1 MNNTYDAIIIGAG
14 VIGSAIN
21 FELSKK
27 GWKTLNIDKNP
38 ESGYGSTSASC
49 AIIRVHYSTFDGCAM
64 AYEGYHYWK
73 NWNDYLELSA
83 DHDFAKFVESGCMIY
98 RTEENGYLDT
108 IINRAKELNIPFEL
122 WGPNDIKSNL
132 PIVDVHKYAPVKAPS
147 DSQFGTHENQLLKGA
162 IFFPTAGYVNDP
174 KLSAYNLQIAS
185 EEKGGKFLFNKEV
198 VSIIK
203 KDKRAAG
210 VELSDGSKIHS
221 KVVINVAG
229 PHSMKINQM
238 AEVEKEMNIK
248 TKALKVEVSHVS
260 SPANFDYEADG
271 MQCCPAPRREGGGE
285 KQANDERAGGRTGPA
300 GRSRQA
306 GGQAGSKQTGRAKG
320 RKKRATR
327 DEATGTTAA
336 TPTRRTSSFPPPSS
350 PGSARQSP

>member
-73 NWNDYLELSA
+73 NWNKYLELSD

-132 PIVDVHKYAPVKAPS
+132 PIADVHKYAPVKAPS
-147 DSQFGTHENQLLKGA
+147 DRLFGNCLLYTS
-162 IFFPTAGYVNDP
+162 PSP
-174 KLSAYNLQIAS
+174 RAS
-185 EEKGGKFLFNKEV
+185 
-198 VSIIK
+198 
-203 KDKRAAG
+203 
-210 VELSDGSKIHS
+210 
-221 KVVINVAG
+221 
-229 PHSMKINQM
+229 
-238 AEVEKEMNIK
+238 
-248 TKALKVEVSHVS
+248 
-260 SPANFDYEADG
+260 
-271 MQCCPAPRREGGGE
+271 
-285 KQANDERAGGRTGPA
+285 
-300 GRSRQA
+300 
-306 GGQAGSKQTGRAKG
+306 
-320 RKKRATR
+320 
-327 DEATGTTAA
+327 
-336 TPTRRTSSFPPPSS
+336 
-350 PGSARQSP
+350 